1 MRLAILSS
9 AEREAFEAA
18 IWLEQRQPGLG
29 DSFLGELARCFD
41 RIATRPESHSRYEPY
56 RGTDSIRRCKVRPFS
71 YLVIYRQREEE
82 LLVIAICHGRR
93 MPLYWLQRLSTG

>member
-9 AEREAFEAA
+9 AERDAFEAA

-56 RGTDSIRRCKVRPFS
+56 RGTDTIRRCKVRPFS

-82 LLVIAICHGRR
+82 LLVIAICYGRR

>member
-56 RGTDSIRRCKVRPFS
+56 RGTDTIRRCKVRPFS
-71 YLVIYRQREEE
+71 YLVIYRQRAEE

-93 MPLYWLQRLSTG
+93 MPLYWLQRLATG

>member
-29 DSFLGELARCFD
+29 DSFLAELARCFES
-41 RIATRPESHSRYEPY
+41 INARPESHSRYEPY
-56 RGTDSIRRCKVRPFS
+56 RRTDTIRRCKVRPFS
-71 YLVIYRQREEE
+71 YLVIYRQRDHE

-93 MPLYWLQRLSTG
+93 LPLYWLQRLSTG